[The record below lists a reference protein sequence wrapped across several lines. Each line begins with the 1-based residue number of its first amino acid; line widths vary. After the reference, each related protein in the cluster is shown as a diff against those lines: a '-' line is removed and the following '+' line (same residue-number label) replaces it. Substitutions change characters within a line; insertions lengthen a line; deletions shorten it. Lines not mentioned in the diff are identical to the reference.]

1 MATKQ
6 HRDEKRKIIYV
17 SLIFIVLAA
26 MYFMPASALGQTL
39 PEKVVRFR
47 IAYPVAA
54 LALLGAYLGM
64 GWKFVL
70 AFLFSCTGDAMGAY
84 GSFFGQMG
92 YFAAAHVML
101 IGAFAERLWKG
112 RKEVAGKITG
122 KKGATSQNGGAD
134 DFWNSRSWKTL
145 VGLTVA
151 AVLAFAFALVIPNVP
166 EAALQIGCGVY
177 AVLIAAM
184 FWLSLMQRSP
194 LFAVG
199 AALFLI
205 SDMILSWNK
214 FVGPVTGEKWLIMV
228 PYYLGQM
235 LIWLGAVGLMKAETG
250 SDAGAENMSRQENMS
265 NMVSR
270 KGKQ

>member
-1 MATKQ
+1 MKQ
-6 HRDEKRKIIYV
+6 DKSNRKIIYI

-26 MYFMPASALGQTL
+26 IYLMPAAALEQML

-92 YFAAAHVML
+92 YFALAHILL
-101 IGAFAERLWKG
+101 IWAFAEELWKV
-112 RKEVAGKITG
+112 R
-122 KKGATSQNGGAD
+122 
-134 DFWNSRSWKTL
+134 KTL
-145 VGLTVA
+145 VGLAVTA
-151 AVLAFAFALVIPNVP
+151 ALVFAFALVIPKVP
-166 EAALQIGCGVY
+166 EPWLQIGCGVY
-177 AVLIAAM
+177 AVLITAM
-184 FWLSLMQRSP
+184 FGLSLMQRPP
-194 LFAVG
+194 LFAIG

-214 FVGPVTGEKWLIMV
+214 FVGPVTAEKWMIMV
-228 PYYLGQM
+228 PYYLGQL
-235 LIWLGAVGLMKAETG
+235 LIWLGAATLMKTG
-250 SDAGAENMSRQENMS
+250 SGNDVKE
-265 NMVSR
+265 
-270 KGKQ
+270 